1 MAHVDSVRVRWS
13 EVDPYNHLNHALYL
27 TFFEQARIDALASI
41 GFSMG
46 ELQALGCQIV
56 VTDVTVKFIKSA
68 LGGDDVRIETEMIET
83 RRVSTSWR
91 QRMYRDDDLLAT
103 IELTAAITDL
113 EGKPRRLP
121 DGFAEALA
129 SIAGSLDPT

>member
-13 EVDPYNHLNHALYL
+13 EVDPYNHLNHAVYL
-27 TFFEQARIDALASI
+27 TFFEQARIDALAEI
-41 GFSMG
+41 GFSMS
-46 ELQALGCQIV
+46 ELQSLGCQIL
-56 VTDVTVKFIKSA
+56 VTEVNVKFIKSA
-68 LGGDDVRIETEMIET
+68 LGGDDVRIETEMIAT

-91 QRMYRDDDLLAT
+91 QRMFRGDELLAS

-129 SIAGSLDPT
+129 SIAGDGA

>member
-41 GFSMG
+41 GFSMN
-46 ELQALGCQIV
+46 ELQAMGCQIV
-56 VTDVTVKFIKSA
+56 VTEVNVKFIKSA

-83 RRVSTSWR
+83 RRASTSWF
-91 QRMYRDDDLLAT
+91 QRMYRNDELLAT

-113 EGKPRRLP
+113 DGKPRRLP
-121 DGFAEALA
+121 DGFAEALVTI
-129 SIAGSLDPT
+129 SGSSDPS

>member
-46 ELQALGCQIV
+46 ALQRLGCQIV
-56 VTDVTVKFIKSA
+56 VTEVNVKFIKSA

-91 QRMYRDDDLLAT
+91 QRMYRDDELLAA

-113 EGKPRRLP
+113 DGKPRRLP
-121 DGFAEALA
+121 DGFAEALGT
-129 SIAGSLDPT
+129 IAGGHQPR

>member
-1 MAHVDSVRVRWS
+1 MAHIDSVRVRWS

-56 VTDVTVKFIKSA
+56 VTEVNVKFIKSA

-91 QRMYRDDDLLAT
+91 QRMYRDDELLAT

-113 EGKPRRLP
+113 DGKPRRLP
-121 DGFAEALA
+121 DGFAEALGT
-129 SIAGSLDPT
+129 IAGGHVPG

>member
-56 VTDVTVKFIKSA
+56 VTEVNVKFIKSA
-68 LGGDDVRIETEMIET
+68 LGGDDVRIETEMLET

-91 QRMYRDDDLLAT
+91 QRMYRNEELLAT
-103 IELTAAITDL
+103 IDLTAAITDL

>member
-46 ELQALGCQIV
+46 GLQALGCQIV

-91 QRMYRDDDLLAT
+91 QRMYRDDELLAT

-113 EGKPRRLP
+113 DGKPRRLP

-129 SIAGSLDPT
+129 TIAGGHEPR

>member
-91 QRMYRDDDLLAT
+91 QRMYRNDELLAT
-103 IELTAAITDL
+103 IDLTAAITDL
-113 EGKPRRLP
+113 VGKPRRLP

-129 SIAGSLDPT
+129 SIAGSLDPS

>member
-56 VTDVTVKFIKSA
+56 VTEVEVKFIKSA
-68 LGGDDVRIETEMIET
+68 LGGDDVRIETEMLET

-91 QRMYRDDDLLAT
+91 QRMYRNDELLAT
-103 IELTAAITDL
+103 IDLTAAITDL

>member
-56 VTDVTVKFIKSA
+56 VTEVNVKFIQSA

-91 QRMYRDDDLLAT
+91 QRMYRNDELLAT
-103 IELTAAITDL
+103 IDLTAAITDL

-129 SIAGSLDPT
+129 SIAGSLDPS

>member
-68 LGGDDVRIETEMIET
+68 LGGDDVRIQTEMIET

-91 QRMYRDDDLLAT
+91 QRMYRNDELLAT
-103 IELTAAITDL
+103 IDLTAAITDL

-129 SIAGSLDPT
+129 SIAGSLDPS

>member
-56 VTDVTVKFIKSA
+56 VTEVSVKFIKSA
-68 LGGDDVRIETEMIET
+68 LGGDDVRIETEMTET

-91 QRMYRDDDLLAT
+91 QRMYRDDELLAT

-113 EGKPRRLP
+113 DGKPRRLP
-121 DGFAEALA
+121 DGFAEGLA
-129 SIAGSLDPT
+129 SIAGFHEPQ

>member
-46 ELQALGCQIV
+46 QLQALGCQIV
-56 VTDVTVKFIKSA
+56 VTEVDVRFIKSA
-68 LGGDDVRIETEMIET
+68 LGGDDVRIETEMLET

-91 QRMYRDDDLLAT
+91 QRMYRNDELLAT

>member
-56 VTDVTVKFIKSA
+56 VTEVDVKFIKSA
-68 LGGDDVRIETEMIET
+68 LGGDDVRIETEMLET

-91 QRMYRDDDLLAT
+91 QRMYRNEELLAT
-103 IELTAAITDL
+103 IDLTAAITDL

>member
-46 ELQALGCQIV
+46 ELEALGCQIV
-56 VTDVTVKFIKSA
+56 VTEVNVKFIKSA
-68 LGGDDVRIETEMIET
+68 MGGDDVRIETEMLET

-91 QRMYRDDDLLAT
+91 QRMYRNEEMLAT
-103 IELTAAITDL
+103 IDLTAAITDL

>member
-46 ELQALGCQIV
+46 ELHALGCQIV
-56 VTDVTVKFIKSA
+56 VTEVNVKFLKSA

-91 QRMYRDDDLLAT
+91 QRMYRDDELLAT

-129 SIAGSLDPT
+129 SIAGSVSST

>member
-1 MAHVDSVRVRWS
+1 MAHIDSVRVRWS

-56 VTDVTVKFIKSA
+56 VTEVNVKFLKSA

-91 QRMYRDDDLLAT
+91 QRMYRDDELLAT

-113 EGKPRRLP
+113 DGKPRRLP
-121 DGFAEALA
+121 DGFDEALGT
-129 SIAGSLDPT
+129 IAGAHPSG

>member
-1 MAHVDSVRVRWS
+1 MAHIDSVRVRWS

-56 VTDVTVKFIKSA
+56 VTEVNVKFLKSA

-91 QRMYRDDDLLAT
+91 QRMYRDDELLTT

-113 EGKPRRLP
+113 DGKPRRLP
-121 DGFAEALA
+121 DGFAEALGT
-129 SIAGSLDPT
+129 IAGGHVPG